1 MLHTFNPLPVILKA
15 ELCSSSGLAGLT
27 TPPSEQEIECLG
39 LDSSNFEPA
48 SSGQGR
54 VYICGKSTSSLDVAW
69 QLEKEACLEAWDSV
83 LCLSQSGGRG
93 QLRRHWHSPE
103 GNIYA
108 ALKLPPSLQGD
119 MASLLVAFLAVKGM
133 QNIMEK
139 AFASS
144 ETINNHSNLASPSS
158 FIKFKWPNDVLWGE
172 HKIGGILLEERSTTL
187 VAGIGLNLVSAP
199 PLSALRED
207 SALPAGNI
215 VELAGNFIKKP
226 HFSPFSMW
234 QSLVSMMR
242 FWYESEVLPAKAKN
256 HMQLI
261 EPELAWKGCLVRVC
275 DYFTQEKMPV
285 KTGRVLGLGSQGE
298 LCLLI
303 EGREELIV
311 SGSICLA

>member
-1 MLHTFNPLPVILKA
+1 MPHLFNPLPQIFETGLADVAEPLTKQEIAGFGIL
-15 ELCSSSGLAGLT
+15 SSS
-27 TPPSEQEIECLG
+27 S
-39 LDSSNFEPA
+39 A
-48 SSGQGR
+48 SAFANDAQGSI
-54 VYICGKSTSSLDVAW
+54 YICGKSTSSLDVAW
-69 QLEKEACLEAWDSV
+69 HLEKQGQLKPWDSV
-83 LCLSQSGGRG
+83 LCLAQSSGRG

-108 ALKLPPSLQGD
+108 ALKLPNSLQGD
-119 MASLLVAFLAVKGM
+119 SASLLVAFLVVKAM
-133 QNIMEK
+133 QNILEK
-139 AFASS
+139 NKINPEMQDSNRNFSNFSS
-144 ETINNHSNLASPSS
+144 L
-158 FIKFKWPNDVLWGE
+158 IKFKWPNDVLWGE
-172 HKIGGILLEERSTTL
+172 YKIGGILLEEKNSNL
-187 VAGIGLNLVSAP
+187 LAGIGLNLIFAP
-199 PLSALRED
+199 PVSALRED
-207 SALPAGNI
+207 SALPAGSI
-215 VELAGNFIKKP
+215 AELGHSFIKNP
-226 HFSPFSMW
+226 SFSPFSMW

-242 FWYESEVLPAKAKN
+242 FWYESEVLPVKAKN